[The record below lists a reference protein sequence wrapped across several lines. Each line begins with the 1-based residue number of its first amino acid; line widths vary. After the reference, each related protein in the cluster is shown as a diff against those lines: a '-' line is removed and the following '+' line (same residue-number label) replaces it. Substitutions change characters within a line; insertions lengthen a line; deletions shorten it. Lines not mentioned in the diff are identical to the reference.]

1 MTNQPPT
8 NNIMKKQN
16 INQPIRHHLQ
26 PLALAVTAVLGLA
39 SSASAQSHNWL
50 STAPDLS
57 WSNPLN
63 WSAGTVPGPGNTL
76 RFELGVA
83 DAAKGT
89 IIMDKDYSASS
100 ISYVRFT
107 GNEVVSIQSYLKTTS
122 TVEALQLANGSGGAA
137 NVSVPAGGTI
147 DSYVRLANE
156 TGRTAPVLN
165 FTGGNWVAGNITT
178 ENSSRQGGIIRVSSP
193 SGTLTP
199 GVALISQTPQ
209 ALATNRPAFNFV
221 LTGAGA
227 TAVAP
232 ITFTAADPLQFTG
245 GAAGTNPFTL
255 TVDASA
261 YSGPTVDIPL
271 IVLNNADTARM
282 FGGNITIS
290 GAPAGKGAFVTQT
303 DTGSTLTLAGAG
315 DWSGGA
321 SPITSWAD
329 VGNWAGGTAPGG
341 GAMPIANLPAGVAN
355 VAVTLDGTSPTLAAL
370 NINSGAAT
378 ASAYSIGQG
387 TSGTINLGAT
397 PTGSVVAGAQI
408 NVLKGTSN
416 IISAPVALTMDAQVN
431 TAASTSLAMS
441 GPISGAF
448 SLTKGGDG
456 TLALSGGANSYSG
469 ATVIEGGVLEVK
481 NLANAGSNSDL
492 GAYAT
497 PGAAGIVL
505 KGTTLKY
512 TGSSMTTAI
521 DRGITLAANSTVN
534 LPITGDM
541 RLGSLALASAAA
553 FQLNVTGSGAGTS
566 MLYIDSVTVPNS
578 TANRQGPVFNPS
590 TANLTIG
597 SITGNGNFQL
607 HGTNGS
613 TNSLI
618 KGPIN
623 LGRGHFDQGSNG
635 DQGQILGPFIANTV
649 WTIESENTF
658 DGRWY
663 SAGGTLKIKSP
674 GTLVV
679 SQNVSYAFGRAA
691 DTVNWAGLDDKTCKY
706 YLGGNGTEVQ
716 LLNDSSTSYEYKPGS
731 RVSVRTAAGVKFTV
745 GPQGAATNQTHK
757 MGNMWIHDNN
767 TTVTV
772 NAIGASGYGLT
783 FDDVRF
789 RDGGAGYNMTILN
802 NTTLTLASAIKTA
815 GGNTLTAKFD
825 GSGTTTVTGAVSQTT
840 GTFNITQQGAGT
852 LILNGGGNYSGA
864 TSVTGG
870 KLFVNGDQTAATG
883 TVTVS
888 GGKTLGGTGTIGGN
902 VTIADTARLEFN
914 LTTPAGSHDYLA
926 LEATKTMTF
935 SGSSVLDITGGG
947 TAASG
952 AYTLVYAPGGITGS
966 VPATVN
972 LPAGWTFGSLLLTE
986 SNTKLVLTIT
996 VPGGDPYATWAGAGV
1011 NAFDADANNDGVD
1024 NGMAWV
1030 LGATDKDANA
1040 TSLLPTLD
1048 NTNATYFI
1056 FTYNRK
1062 DDANTD
1068 PNTTIKAQYC
1078 SDLATWTDAVHD
1090 GTNIIIAPTDNGAI
1104 DSVQVKIIR
1113 TLAVGGKLFARL
1125 NVQKAP

>member
-1 MTNQPPT
+1 
-8 NNIMKKQN
+8 
-16 INQPIRHHLQ
+16 
-26 PLALAVTAVLGLA
+26 
-39 SSASAQSHNWL
+39 
-50 STAPDLS
+50 
-57 WSNPLN
+57 
-63 WSAGTVPGPGNTL
+63 
-76 RFELGVA
+76 
-83 DAAKGT
+83 
-89 IIMDKDYSASS
+89 
-100 ISYVRFT
+100 
-107 GNEVVSIQSYLKTTS
+107 
-122 TVEALQLANGSGGAA
+122 
-137 NVSVPAGGTI
+137 
-147 DSYVRLANE
+147 
-156 TGRTAPVLN
+156 
-165 FTGGNWVAGNITT
+165 
-178 ENSSRQGGIIRVSSP
+178 
-193 SGTLTP
+193 
-199 GVALISQTPQ
+199 
-209 ALATNRPAFNFV
+209 
-221 LTGAGA
+221 
-227 TAVAP
+227 
-232 ITFTAADPLQFTG
+232 
-245 GAAGTNPFTL
+245 
-255 TVDASA
+255 
-261 YSGPTVDIPL
+261 
-271 IVLNNADTARM
+271 
-282 FGGNITIS
+282 
-290 GAPAGKGAFVTQT
+290 
-303 DTGSTLTLAGAG
+303 
-315 DWSGGA
+315 
-321 SPITSWAD
+321 
-329 VGNWAGGTAPGG
+329 
-341 GAMPIANLPAGVAN
+341 
-355 VAVTLDGTSPTLAAL
+355 
-370 NINSGAAT
+370 
-378 ASAYSIGQG
+378 
-387 TSGTINLGAT
+387 
-397 PTGSVVAGAQI
+397 
-408 NVLKGTSN
+408 
-416 IISAPVALTMDAQVN
+416 
-431 TAASTSLAMS
+431 
-441 GPISGAF
+441 
-448 SLTKGGDG
+448 
-456 TLALSGGANSYSG
+456 
-469 ATVIEGGVLEVK
+469 
-481 NLANAGSNSDL
+481 
-492 GAYAT
+492 
-497 PGAAGIVL
+497 
-505 KGTTLKY
+505 
-512 TGSSMTTAI
+512 
-521 DRGITLAANSTVN
+521 
-534 LPITGDM
+534 
-541 RLGSLALASAAA
+541 
-553 FQLNVTGSGAGTS
+553 
-566 MLYIDSVTVPNS
+566 
-578 TANRQGPVFNPS
+578 
-590 TANLTIG
+590 
-597 SITGNGNFQL
+597 
-607 HGTNGS
+607 
-613 TNSLI
+613 
-618 KGPIN
+618 
-623 LGRGHFDQGSNG
+623 
-635 DQGQILGPFIANTV
+635 
-649 WTIESENTF
+649 
-658 DGRWY
+658 
-663 SAGGTLKIKSP
+663 
-674 GTLVV
+674 
-679 SQNVSYAFGRAA
+679 
-691 DTVNWAGLDDKTCKY
+691 VNWAGLDDKTCKY